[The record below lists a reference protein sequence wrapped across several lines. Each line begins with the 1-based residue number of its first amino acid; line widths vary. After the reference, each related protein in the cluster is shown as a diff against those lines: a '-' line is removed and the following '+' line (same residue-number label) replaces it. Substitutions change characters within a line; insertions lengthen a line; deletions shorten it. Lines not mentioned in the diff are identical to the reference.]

1 MRDSFP
7 SKVMK
12 KFEKGNSDRKRRSVN
27 KYRRIFRGSYNY
39 SYDELINF
47 IEDNKR
53 MPNSRNPNEISLYQF
68 YYKIIKKFGVI
79 DSMTNQ
85 EKKLVELINEH
96 KYSKQLKVG

>member
-1 MRDSFP
+1 
-7 SKVMK
+7 
-12 KFEKGNSDRKRRSVN
+12 
-27 KYRRIFRGSYNY
+27 
-39 SYDELINF
+39 
-47 IEDNKR
+47 